1 MNSPE
6 HEPWDHGGE
15 PDRGARI
22 TLWTAIAGLTLLTVW
37 AAWAEI
43 DQVTRAQGQVIA
55 VNRTQIVQ
63 TADGGVLRQLKVSE
77 GEHVKSGQLLATLE
91 KTRVQAAVADSRAK
105 VAALK
110 ITLARLKAEVYG
122 TRLKFDPKLNAY
134 PEYIKNQR
142 NLYNK
147 RQKAFVEDIAA
158 LSSVRK
164 AARQELS
171 LNKQL
176 ELSKDVSRVDILR
189 LERQIAEIDVQIT
202 NKRNKFFQDAQ
213 AEMTKAQEE
222 LNTQLEV
229 LNDKTQ
235 LLDQT
240 DLVAPADGVVK
251 NIKVTTLGGVLRAGD
266 VVMEILP
273 TSGDLIVEAKVYPA
287 DIAFVRPTQEAVV
300 KLDAWDASIFG
311 GFKGTVTYVSPDT
324 LIEDTQ
330 RGPVPYYRVHVAIG
344 DKELVGE
351 IGQGMEVRPG
361 MTAQVDI
368 KAYQRSVLSYILN
381 PVSKTFK
388 DAFKGV

>member
-6 HEPWDHGGE
+6 HEPWDHGAE
-15 PDRGARI
+15 PERGARI
-22 TLWTAIAGLTLLTVW
+22 TLWTAIAGLTLLTLW

-91 KTRVQAAVADSRAK
+91 KTRVQAAVDDSRAK

-110 ITLARLKAEVYG
+110 ITLARLKAEVYE
-122 TRLKFDPKLNAY
+122 TPLKFDAKLNAY

-147 RQKAFVEDIAA
+147 RKKAFVEDIAA

-164 AARQELS
+164 AARQELI
-171 LNKQL
+171 LNKKL
-176 ELSKDVSRVDILR
+176 EQSKDVSRVDILR

-240 DLVAPADGVVK
+240 DLLAPADGVVK

-287 DIAFVRPTQEAVV
+287 DIAFVRPAQEAVV

-311 GFKGTVTYVSPDT
+311 GFKGTVKYVSPDT
-324 LIEDTQ
+324 LIEETQ

-351 IGQGMEVRPG
+351 VGHGMEVRPG

>member
-1 MNSPE
+1 MNNE
-6 HEPWDHGGE
+6 DMDPWGDGGE
-15 PDRGARI
+15 PDQGARI
-22 TLWTAIAGLTLLTVW
+22 TLWTAIAGLTLLVIW

-43 DQVTRAQGQVIA
+43 DQVTRASGQVIA

-63 TADGGVLRQLKVSE
+63 TADGGVLRQLKVVE

-91 KTRVQAAVADSRAK
+91 KTRVQAAVDDSRAK

-122 TRLKFDPKLNAY
+122 SRRNFDAKLNAY

-147 RQKAFVEDIAA
+147 RKKAFVEDIAA

-164 AARQELS
+164 AARQELI
-171 LNKQL
+171 LNKKL
-176 ELSKDVSRVDILR
+176 EQSKDVSRVDILR

-240 DLVAPADGVVK
+240 DLLAPADGVVK

-273 TSGDLIVEAKVYPA
+273 TSGELIVEAKVDPA
-287 DIAFVRPTQEAVV
+287 DIAFVRPNQEAVV

-311 GFKGTVTYVSPDT
+311 GFKGTVKYVSPDT
-324 LIEDTQ
+324 LMEETQ
-330 RGPVPYYRVHVAIG
+330 RGPAPYYRVHVAIG

-361 MTAQVDI
+361 MTAQLEI
-368 KAYQRSVLSYILN
+368 KAYQRTVLSYILN

>member
-6 HEPWDHGGE
+6 HEPWDHGAE
-15 PDRGARI
+15 PERGARI
-22 TLWTAIAGLTLLTVW
+22 TLWTAIAGLTLLTLW

-122 TRLKFDPKLNAY
+122 TPLKFDPKLNAY

-147 RQKAFVEDIAA
+147 RKKAFVEDIAA

-240 DLVAPADGVVK
+240 DLLAPADGVVK

-287 DIAFVRPTQEAVV
+287 DIAFVRPDQEAVV

-311 GFKGTVTYVSPDT
+311 GFKGTVKYVSPDT
-324 LIEDTQ
+324 LIEETQ

-351 IGQGMEVRPG
+351 VGQGMEVRPG

>member
-6 HEPWDHGGE
+6 HEPWDHGVE
-15 PDRGARI
+15 PERGARI
-22 TLWTAIAGLTLLTVW
+22 TLWPAIAGLTLLTLW

-91 KTRVQAAVADSRAK
+91 KTRVQAAVDDSRAK

-110 ITLARLKAEVYG
+110 ITLARLKAEVYE
-122 TRLKFDPKLNAY
+122 TPLKFDAKLNAY

-147 RQKAFVEDIAA
+147 RKKAFVEDIAA

-164 AARQELS
+164 AARQELI
-171 LNKQL
+171 LNKKL
-176 ELSKDVSRVDILR
+176 EQSKDVSRVDILR

-240 DLVAPADGVVK
+240 DLLAPADGVVK

-311 GFKGTVTYVSPDT
+311 GFNGTVKYVSPDT
-324 LIEDTQ
+324 LIEETQ

-351 IGQGMEVRPG
+351 VGHGMEVRPG

>member
-6 HEPWDHGGE
+6 HEPWDHGAE
-15 PDRGARI
+15 PERGARI
-22 TLWTAIAGLTLLTVW
+22 TLWTAIAGLTLLTLW

-122 TRLKFDPKLNAY
+122 TPLKFDSKLNAY

-147 RQKAFVEDIAA
+147 RKKAFVEDIAA

-240 DLVAPADGVVK
+240 DLLAPADGVVK

-287 DIAFVRPTQEAVV
+287 DIAFVRPAQEAVV

-311 GFKGTVTYVSPDT
+311 GFKGTVKYVSPDT
-324 LIEDTQ
+324 LIEETQ

-351 IGQGMEVRPG
+351 VGQGMEVRPG

>member
-6 HEPWDHGGE
+6 HEPWDHGAE
-15 PDRGARI
+15 PERGARI
-22 TLWTAIAGLTLLTVW
+22 TLWTAIAGLTLLTLW

-122 TRLKFDPKLNAY
+122 TPLKFDPKLNAY

-147 RQKAFVEDIAA
+147 RKKAFVEDIAA

-240 DLVAPADGVVK
+240 DLLAPADGVVK

-287 DIAFVRPTQEAVV
+287 DIAFVRPDQEAVV

-311 GFKGTVTYVSPDT
+311 GFKGTVKYVSPDT
-324 LIEDTQ
+324 LIEETQ

-351 IGQGMEVRPG
+351 VGHGMEVRPG

>member
-1 MNSPE
+1 MD
-6 HEPWDHGGE
+6 PWGDGGE
-15 PDRGARI
+15 PDQGARI
-22 TLWTAIAGLTLLTVW
+22 TLWTAIAGLTLLVIW

-43 DQVTRAQGQVIA
+43 DQVTRASGQVIA

-63 TADGGVLRQLKVSE
+63 TADGGVLRQLKVVE

-91 KTRVQAAVADSRAK
+91 KTRVQAAVDDSRAK

-110 ITLARLKAEVYG
+110 ITLARLKAEVYC
-122 TRLKFDPKLNAY
+122 TPLKFDAKLNAY

-147 RQKAFVEDIAA
+147 RKKAFVEDIAA

-164 AARQELS
+164 AARQELI
-171 LNKQL
+171 LNKKL
-176 ELSKDVSRVDILR
+176 EQSKDVSRVDILR

-240 DLVAPADGVVK
+240 DLLAPADGVVK

-273 TSGDLIVEAKVYPA
+273 TSGELIVEAKVDPA
-287 DIAFVRPTQEAVV
+287 DIAFVRPNQEAVV

-311 GFKGTVTYVSPDT
+311 GFKGTVKYVSPDT
-324 LIEDTQ
+324 LMEETQ
-330 RGPVPYYRVHVAIG
+330 RGPAPYYRVHVAIG

-361 MTAQVDI
+361 MTAQLEI
-368 KAYQRSVLSYILN
+368 KAYQRTVLSYILN

>member
-6 HEPWDHGGE
+6 HEPWDLGVE
-15 PDRGARI
+15 PERGARI
-22 TLWTAIAGLTLLTVW
+22 TLWTAIAGLTLLTLW

-91 KTRVQAAVADSRAK
+91 KTRVQAAVDDSRAK

-110 ITLARLKAEVYG
+110 ITLARLKAEVYE
-122 TRLKFDPKLNAY
+122 TPLKFDAKLNAY

-147 RQKAFVEDIAA
+147 RKKAFVEDIAA

-164 AARQELS
+164 AARQELI
-171 LNKQL
+171 LNKKL
-176 ELSKDVSRVDILR
+176 EQSKDVSRVDILR

-240 DLVAPADGVVK
+240 DLLAPADGVVK

-287 DIAFVRPTQEAVV
+287 DIAFVRPAQEAVV

-311 GFKGTVTYVSPDT
+311 GFKGTVKYVSPDT
-324 LIEDTQ
+324 LIEETQ

-351 IGQGMEVRPG
+351 VGHGMEVRPG

>member
-6 HEPWDHGGE
+6 HEPWDHGAE
-15 PDRGARI
+15 PERGARI
-22 TLWTAIAGLTLLTVW
+22 TLWTAIAGLTLLTLW

-91 KTRVQAAVADSRAK
+91 KTRVQAAVDDSRAK

-110 ITLARLKAEVYG
+110 ITLARLKAEVYE
-122 TRLKFDPKLNAY
+122 TPLKFDAKLNAY

-147 RQKAFVEDIAA
+147 RKKAFVEDIAA

-164 AARQELS
+164 AARQELI
-171 LNKQL
+171 LNKKL
-176 ELSKDVSRVDILR
+176 EQSKDVSRVDILR

-240 DLVAPADGVVK
+240 DLLAPADGVVK

-311 GFKGTVTYVSPDT
+311 GFKGTVKYVSPDT
-324 LIEDTQ
+324 LIEETQ

-351 IGQGMEVRPG
+351 VGHGMEVRPG